1 MTAAKLV
8 HYGVR
13 TRSTPHRYTAVCA
26 DVLSASAEDSRGP
39 AWSGIEGFLGPV
51 MSSGRARPRLVRGV
65 HTVVLLRHGESI
77 WNVEKRFTGWCD
89 VPLTSHGHA
98 DARDAGRLLGE
109 RGMKFD
115 MAFTSKLERAW
126 KTCEAAL
133 AFSGQSRVPIIHS
146 SRLNERHYGI
156 LQGHH
161 KDCPHLAQ
169 AFGEDRLLQW
179 RKSFSDAP
187 PTQKDVDALTGNAR
201 EQYLESLKTVDDR
214 YKYSTAVGS
223 WNKPD
228 SPLQHVRLDD
238 VNLH

>member
-1 MTAAKLV
+1 MYVLLGREALQGRV
-8 HYGVR
+8 VSR
-13 TRSTPHRYTAVCA
+13 RS
-26 DVLSASAEDSRGP
+26 
-39 AWSGIEGFLGPV
+39 
-51 MSSGRARPRLVRGV
+51 RLTRGV

-115 MAFTSKLERAW
+115 IAFTSKLERAW

-133 AFSGQSRVPIIHS
+133 AFSGQSKVPIVHS

-156 LQGHH
+156 LQGHF

-169 AFGEDRLLQW
+169 AFGEDKVLQW

-187 PTQKDVDALTGNAR
+187 PTQRDVDALTGSAR
-201 EQYLESLKTVDDR
+201 EHYLESLKSYDER
-214 YKYSTAVGS
+214 YKYSNSVGAWS
-223 WNKPD
+223 KQD
-228 SPLQHVRLDD
+228 SALQHVRFPQIHIL
-238 VNLH
+238 NS